1 VRRSGETLRLNE
13 GRSLTPTSDS
23 TMRITPG
30 PGTLVLRLDKG
41 QVTGIRQLPRGLR
54 DIVLRRETE
63 VTPSRAVLAPYVGS
77 YYSDELDVRYELV
90 ANDSVL
96 ALKHR
101 KFNGNALL
109 RPEFVD
115 GFSSSM
121 GATFL
126 FTRDAKKRITGFTIS
141 DGRVRGVRFEREAE
155 KR

>member
-1 VRRSGETLRLNE
+1 
-13 GRSLTPTSDS
+13 
-23 TMRITPG
+23 
-30 PGTLVLRLDKG
+30 
-41 QVTGIRQLPRGLR
+41 VTGLRQLPRGLR
-54 DIVLRRETE
+54 DIVLRRETS
-63 VTPSRAVLAPYVGS
+63 VTPSKDVLSPYVGT

-90 ANDSVL
+90 SNDTVL

-109 RPEFVD
+109 RAEFVD

-126 FTRDAKKRITGFTIS
+126 FTRDAKKRITGFTVS
-141 DGRVRGVRFEREAE
+141 DGRVRGVRFEREAG

>member
-1 VRRSGETLRLNE
+1 
-13 GRSLTPTSDS
+13 
-23 TMRITPG
+23 MA
-30 PGTLVLRLDKG
+30 
-41 QVTGIRQLPRGLR
+41 
-54 DIVLRRETE
+54 
-63 VTPSRAVLAPYVGS
+63 VTPSKAVLAPYVGT

-90 ANDSVL
+90 SNDTVL

-109 RPEFVD
+109 RAEFVD
-115 GFSSSM
+115 GFSSTM

-126 FTRDAKKRITGFTIS
+126 FTRDAKKRITGFSLS